1 LIDQD
6 KRKLRD
12 GFLLSISFLLILWI
26 IKLIEITF
34 NISFSSQGLVP
45 RDLSS
50 WPGLFFT
57 PLLHA
62 DLLHLFNNSVP
73 LFVAI
78 IGIMYFYR
86 KSALFIMA
94 SSWLV
99 TNVLVWIFAKGGYHI
114 GASGLVYAYISFL
127 FFGGAFS
134 NNRNL
139 LGLSLVLIFAYG
151 TMIWGIFPVENNVS
165 WESHLIGGVVGM
177 AYALIYRKKSIPPKK
192 FDWEDEDDIE
202 DMTDEDINKL
212 IEEKRAIRYQFIPKE
227 KS

>member
-1 LIDQD
+1 MIDQD

-34 NISFSSQGLVP
+34 NISFSSLGLVP

-50 WPGLFFT
+50 WAGLFFT

-99 TNVLVWIFAKGGYHI
+99 TNILVWIFAKGGHHI

>member
-1 LIDQD
+1 
-6 KRKLRD
+6 
-12 GFLLSISFLLILWI
+12 
-26 IKLIEITF
+26 
-34 NISFSSQGLVP
+34 
-45 RDLSS
+45 
-50 WPGLFFT
+50 
-57 PLLHA
+57 
-62 DLLHLFNNSVP
+62 
-73 LFVAI
+73 
-78 IGIMYFYR
+78 
-86 KSALFIMA
+86 MA